1 MIAVID
7 NYDSFT
13 YNLVQMLG
21 ELGETLC
28 VFRNDAITV
37 EKLAEMRPRAIV
49 VSPGPGKPEDA
60 GMSQD
65 IIRHFVGKVPILGVC
80 LGHQAIGSCF
90 GGEVILAPQPVH
102 GKPSNVHHDGDALF
116 DGVAT
121 PFAAGRYHS
130 LLLKKD
136 SIPECLKVTAETE
149 DGLVMAVKHREL
161 PVYGVQFHPESVIT
175 PCGKKILKNFVRGL
189 AS

>member
-28 VFRNDAITV
+28 VFRNDAIAV
-37 EKLAEMRPRAIV
+37 EELAAMKPQAIV

-60 GMSQD
+60 GRSQE
-65 IIRHFVGKVPILGVC
+65 IIRYFAGKVPILGVC

-90 GGEVILAPQPVH
+90 GGDVILAPRPVH

-116 DGVAT
+116 DGVET
-121 PFAAGRYHS
+121 PFTAGRYHS
-130 LLLKKD
+130 LLLKKET
-136 SIPECLKVTAETE
+136 IPECLKVTAETE

-175 PCGKKILKNFVRGL
+175 PCGKKILENFVRGL